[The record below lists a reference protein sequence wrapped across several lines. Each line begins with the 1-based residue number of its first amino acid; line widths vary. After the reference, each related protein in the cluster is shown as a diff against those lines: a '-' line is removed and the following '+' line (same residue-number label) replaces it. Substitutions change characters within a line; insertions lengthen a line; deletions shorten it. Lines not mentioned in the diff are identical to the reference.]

1 MLKYLPLVVE
11 ITCHGHVHRDGESTG
26 SQGQGWKAQGERR
39 EVGSAALCHSA
50 MWISQELFIYF
61 SSLDNFQVILQ
72 NTNETFV

>member
-1 MLKYLPLVVE
+1 MLLKYLPLVVE
-11 ITCHGHVHRDGESTG
+11 FTCHGQYRDGESTG

-50 MWISQELFIYF
+50 IHLF
-61 SSLDNFQVILQ
+61 SSRDNFQVILQ

>member
-1 MLKYLPLVVE
+1 
-11 ITCHGHVHRDGESTG
+11 VHRDGESTG

-50 MWISQELFIYF
+50 IHLF
-61 SSLDNFQVILQ
+61 SSRDNFQVILQ